1 MENFLRPWSAQ
12 LLSVLRIMTGLLLL
26 AHGTTKYLNFPVS
39 QFSNASPTTGVGAA
53 GIFELIFGALLTI
66 GLFTRPSAFIL
77 SGLAAVAYFY
87 ANAPRGFY
95 PLLNGGE
102 SAVLYCFTLFYIAAA
117 GGVRW
122 RSDEMCAGVEAL
134 RPAW

>member
-1 MENFLRPWSAQ
+1 MENFLRPWTAQ
-12 LLSVLRIMTGLLLL
+12 LLSILRIMTGLMLLS
-26 AHGTTKYLNFPVS
+26 HGTSKYLNFPMS
-39 QFSNASPTTGVGAA
+39 QYSNASPSGPIGAA

-77 SGLAAVAYFY
+77 SGLAAAAYFY

-102 SAVLYCFTLFYIAAA
+102 LAALFCFTLLYIAAA
-117 GGVRW
+117 GGGAWSVDKAW
-122 RSDEMCAGVEAL
+122 RKTKD
-134 RPAW
+134 

>member
-12 LLSVLRIMTGLLLL
+12 LLSVLRIMTGLLLF
-26 AHGTTKYLNFPVS
+26 AHGTTKFLNFPMS
-39 QFSNASPTTGVGAA
+39 QFSNASPTTPVGAA
-53 GIFELIFGALLTI
+53 GIFEFIFGALLTI

-77 SGLAAVAYFY
+77 SGLCAIAYFY

-102 SAVLYCFTLFYIAAA
+102 SAVLYTFALLYIAAA
-117 GGVRW
+117 GGGAWSLDKMW
-122 RSDEMCAGVEAL
+122 RKTKD
-134 RPAW
+134 